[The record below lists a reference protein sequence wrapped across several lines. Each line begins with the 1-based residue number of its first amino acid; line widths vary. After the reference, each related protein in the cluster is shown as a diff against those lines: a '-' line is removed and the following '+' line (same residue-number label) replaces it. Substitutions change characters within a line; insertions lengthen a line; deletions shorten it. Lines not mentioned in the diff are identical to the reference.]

1 MLYRVEGMEY
11 CWMDETWDNVVQI
24 MYLFGKVLVNCNL
37 SLNGVPLILVPLEL
51 YKIYTCRSQNVGY
64 LRLIID

>member
-1 MLYRVEGMEY
+1 
-11 CWMDETWDNVVQI
+11 MDETWDNVVQI
-24 MYLFGKVLVNCNL
+24 MYLFGNVLVNCNL